1 MKFVKH
7 SARSYSSAKKS
18 QLALV
23 ASLTLISSTLISFEP
38 AEAAL
43 DGFVTTR
50 AGNIVTVE
58 VDCSKP
64 YGSPWPAIEIYAGDT
79 VSFTSKFATGPDAC
93 RHLWVSAGVDLGLF
107 DSSPAHGYAPSTNPV
122 FVSKS
127 SVPVGTTT
135 DRWVFYSDTEEGQH
149 FFIRFIAPAAPGT
162 PGTPTATAGN
172 GEATVQITEPTTGGS
187 PVTYTVTSSP
197 GDLTCSITAPATSCT
212 VTGLTNG
219 TAYTF
224 SSTATNAGGTSA
236 ASSSSSSVTPS
247 APSSTTAPAS
257 ITPASITPA
266 AKLATTGANV
276 EWLMV
281 AGLIAVIAGAGFL
294 TFSRRKRTA

>member
-1 MKFVKH
+1 MKFVNQ
-7 SARSYSSAKKS
+7 SAQPYGSAKKS

-23 ASLTLISSTLISFEP
+23 AFLTVISSTLVSFES

-50 AGNIVTVE
+50 AGDVVTVE

-127 SVPVGTTT
+127 SVSAGTTT

-172 GEATVQITEPTTGGS
+172 GQATVQITAPTSGGS
-187 PVTYTVTSSP
+187 PLTYTVTSSP
-197 GDLTCSITAPATSCT
+197 GGLTCSITAPATSCT

-219 TAYTF
+219 TSYTF
-224 SSTATNAGGTSA
+224 TSRATNAGGTSA
-236 ASSSSSSVTPS
+236 ASAGSNSVTPS

-257 ITPASITPA
+257 ITPAL
-266 AKLATTGANV
+266 KLATTGANV

-281 AGLIAVIAGAGFL
+281 AGLIAAIAGAGFL
-294 TFSRRKRTA
+294 TVSRRKRTA

>member
-7 SARSYSSAKKS
+7 PARDYVSAKKS

-23 ASLTLISSTLISFEP
+23 ASLTIISSTLFSFEP

-50 AGNIVTVE
+50 AGDVVTVE

-64 YGSPWPAIEIYAGDT
+64 YGDPWPTIEIYAGDT
-79 VSFTSKFATGPDAC
+79 ISFTSKFATGEDSC
-93 RHLWVSAGVDLGLF
+93 RNLYVSAGVDLGLF
-107 DSSPAHGYAPSTNPV
+107 DSAPANGPSTNPV

-127 SVPVGTTT
+127 SVSAGTTT
-135 DRWVFYSDTEEGQH
+135 DFLVFYSDTEEGQH
-149 FFIRFIAPAAPGT
+149 FYIGFIAPAAPGT

-172 GEATVQITEPTTGGS
+172 GQATVQITAPTTGGS

-197 GDLTCSITAPATSCT
+197 GDLTCLITAPATSCT

-224 SSTATNAGGTSA
+224 SSTATSLGGTSA
-236 ASSSSSSVTPS
+236 SSASSNSVTPS

-257 ITPASITPA
+257 ITPAV
-266 AKLATTGANV
+266 KLATTGANV
-276 EWLMV
+276 EWLLV
-281 AGLIAVIAGAGFL
+281 AGLIAVIAGAGFV
-294 TFSRRKRTA
+294 TVGRRKRTQ